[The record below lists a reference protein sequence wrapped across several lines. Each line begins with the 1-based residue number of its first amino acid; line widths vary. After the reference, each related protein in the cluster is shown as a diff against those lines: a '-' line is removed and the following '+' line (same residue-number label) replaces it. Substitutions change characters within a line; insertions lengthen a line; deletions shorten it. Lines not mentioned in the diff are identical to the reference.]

1 MSSIAVR
8 DDIVFRDEFEENNN
22 KVVKKLDEVEGVVLN
37 GGEQV
42 TAALEELIKESYEI
56 EDRIFSTN
64 REIRNIKERLDI
76 VICHY
81 DSQFKLIEKLV
92 RAVWTVG
99 GVLAVIGVLNIVIP

>member
-1 MSSIAVR
+1 MSSIMVR
-8 DDIVFRDEFEENNN
+8 DDIIYRDELEENNS

-42 TAALEELIKESYEI
+42 IAALEELNKESYEI

-64 REIRNIKERLDI
+64 REIRSIKDYLEI
-76 VICHY
+76 AICHH

-92 RAVWTVG
+92 RAVWIVG